1 MDTTVALSAGRRRRR
16 KHSPEFKAHVVA
28 ACSKPGVSSASVAM
42 ANGIN
47 ANLVR
52 RWVRDA
58 EVPPRGPA
66 PLDAPK
72 ALPSAASASL
82 TAAFVPVQLPAATG
96 PAAPPSDIHIELRRG
111 AMSVVVTWPV
121 GLASECGGW
130 LRELLR

>member
-1 MDTTVALSAGRRRRR
+1 MDTNVALSAGRRRRR

-28 ACSKPGVSSASVAM
+28 ACSKPGVSSASVAL

-58 EVPPRGPA
+58 EVPLRARTPI
-66 PLDAPK
+66 DAPK
-72 ALPSAASASL
+72 ALPSAASIPT
-82 TAAFVPVQLPAATG
+82 TAAFVPVQLPAAAA
-96 PAAPPSDIHIELRRG
+96 PAAPPGDIRMEVRRG
-111 AMSVVVTWPV
+111 AMSVVVTWPA
-121 GLASECGGW
+121 GLASECGDW